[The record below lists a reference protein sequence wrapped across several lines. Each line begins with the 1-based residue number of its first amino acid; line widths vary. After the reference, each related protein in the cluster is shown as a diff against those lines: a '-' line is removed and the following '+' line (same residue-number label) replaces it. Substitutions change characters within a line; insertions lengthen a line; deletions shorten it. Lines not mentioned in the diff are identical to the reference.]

1 MTPWSWKPVSSL
13 LLKVLCHCLDEVG
26 VRVLA
31 FELSF
36 FSLCWSPFYI
46 ITGDKNE
53 WFNFV
58 ILVINSANLNQCFL
72 TSFEYQLLSLVC
84 LHPLQALYL
93 VFKFIFFWF
102 KFTMNLLFFSLLNFA
117 FTLSELT
124 VFHWSISWLLNPPA
138 ILTVSFPWSRRTFG
152 ATCLLWSFL
161 KLFIFL
167 DWVCSR

>member
-26 VRVLA
+26 FRVLA
-31 FELSF
+31 FKLSF
-36 FSLCWSPFYI
+36 FSSCWSPFSI

-72 TSFEYQLLSLVC
+72 TSFEYQLLGLFC

-102 KFTMNLLFFSLLNFA
+102 KLTMNLSFFSLLNFA
-117 FTLSELT
+117 FTLSELQC
-124 VFHWSISWLLNPPA
+124 FIGPSYDCWIPLPSWRSLLSLEQRNIWSHLSLVIIS
-138 ILTVSFPWSRRTFG
+138 
-152 ATCLLWSFL
+152 
-161 KLFIFL
+161 
-167 DWVCSR
+167 